1 VSNSPKLE
9 NHYNGGNHLNA
20 PHFPEENAT
29 LVYETPEIIELGD
42 LAELTAYTVSV
53 RV

>member
-1 VSNSPKLE
+1 MKTPPLHDEYFKS
-9 NHYNGGNHLNA
+9 
-20 PHFPEENAT
+20 
-29 LVYETPEIIELGD
+29 VYEAPRLIELGD